1 MTYRLKRGYFSE
13 VNGTAVT
20 RKPLPLST
28 TSFAEGY
35 PTGILFHYTVG
46 CNDDISPTLRSK
58 NFGATFNVGHRGGI
72 FQYRPLLKPSW
83 HAYDASRYY
92 IGIEHTSLGPG
103 STCELT
109 DPQLEASVRL
119 SAAIVEWVWRK
130 FDFTIPLVHTRG
142 SALVPGFKDHADGT
156 KDTWNP
162 NVHVDRLFNWTWSRY
177 LGRVQSLVYPYTV
190 YANRKDGEQR
200 SRDFRDRAEALEWG
214 LRLLDN
220 GWRVTFR
227 KWA

>member
-1 MTYRLKRGYFSE
+1 MSYKLKRGYFSE

-92 IGIEHTSLGPG
+92 VGIEHTSLGPG
-103 STCELT
+103 STCQLT
-109 DPQLEASVRL
+109 YP
-119 SAAIVEWVWRK
+119 
-130 FDFTIPLVHTRG
+130 PLVVHNTEARVLHPRQHLASERCWRCFLTLRPRG
-142 SALVPGFKDHADGT
+142 
-156 KDTWNP
+156 
-162 NVHVDRLFNWTWSRY
+162 
-177 LGRVQSLVYPYTV
+177 YP
-190 YANRKDGEQR
+190 DP
-200 SRDFRDRAEALEWG
+200 
-214 LRLLDN
+214 
-220 GWRVTFR
+220 
-227 KWA
+227 